1 MSIMNHRL
9 VVVFAFLVPFIG
21 VVAPK
26 GIVIALAVPGF
37 VGLWLWLKDGRPG
50 LPVSGAMV
58 FLMAALA
65 AGAALSSAWALSPS
79 RALFL
84 SLRLAGLALAG
95 VGLLYA
101 VTRIDS
107 DLWRK
112 AEKAFLVGM
121 ALGLT
126 ALAVGF
132 GYAKTTGTPLWS
144 TSQADPLTTLNNG
157 AVAISLLA
165 WPAFILLW
173 RRGHKRLFAVMALM
187 VYAGFMFL
195 ASGAA
200 LLAPVMG
207 IMGFVVVWIF
217 RRRGALAVAAVT
229 AVMIMAAP
237 QIVSGTQSFDRLKAV
252 TEGLPPSAEH
262 RMKMWDFTVEKIAEK
277 PLWGWGMDASR
288 SIPQE
293 DRRLG
298 PEIEILPLH
307 PHNAFLQV
315 RLELGIPGAI
325 LFAALVGAFFVK
337 VAGGNE
343 DRFSAAVI
351 TGAAGAY
358 LTVASVSYGI
368 WQNWWFA
375 FAWILAVLTSL
386 ALRPPESG

>member
-26 GIVIALAVPGF
+26 GIVMALAVPGF

-50 LPVSGAMV
+50 LPVSVAVV

-65 AGAALSSAWALSPS
+65 AWAALSSAWALSPS

-84 SLRLAGLALAG
+84 PFRLAGLALAG

-101 VTRIDS
+101 VTRLDS
-107 DLWRK
+107 EHWRK

-157 AVAISLLA
+157 AVTMSLIA

-173 RRGHKRLFAVMALM
+173 RRGHKWLFAVMALT
-187 VYAGFMFL
+187 VSAGFTFL

-200 LLAPVMG
+200 LLAPVVG
-207 IMGFVVVWIF
+207 IMGFVVVWVF
-217 RRRGALAVAAVT
+217 RRRGAVVVAVAVAALVLAT
-229 AVMIMAAP
+229 P
-237 QIVSGTQSFDRLKAV
+237 QIVSSALTGNKA
-252 TEGLPPSAEH
+252 EEISRKLPTSASH
-262 RMKMWDFTVEKIAEK
+262 RMKMWAFSVEKIAEK

-325 LFAALVGAFFVK
+325 LFAALVGAFFAK
-337 VAGGNE
+337 VVGGNE

-375 FAWILAVLTSL
+375 FAWALAALTSL
-386 ALRPPESG
+386 ALRPPESK

>member
-1 MSIMNHRL
+1 MSIINHRL

-50 LPVSGAMV
+50 LPVSGALV

-65 AGAALSSAWALSPS
+65 AWAVLSSAWALSPS
-79 RALFL
+79 RAF
-84 SLRLAGLALAG
+84 SLPFRLAGLALAG

-101 VTRIDS
+101 VTRLDS
-107 DLWRK
+107 EHWRK

-132 GYAKTTGTPLWS
+132 GYAKMTGTPLWS
-144 TSQADPLTTLNNG
+144 TSQADPLTTLNTG

-165 WPAFILLW
+165 WPAFALLW
-173 RRGHKRLFAVMALM
+173 RRGHKRLFCVMALV
-187 VYAGFMFL
+187 VYAGFTFL

-200 LLAPVMG
+200 LLSPVMG
-207 IMGFVVVWIF
+207 IMGFQVVWIF
-217 RRRGALAVAAVT
+217 RRRGALAIAAVT
-229 AVMIMAAP
+229 AVVIMAAP
-237 QIVSGTQSFDRLKAV
+237 QIVSGPQSFDRLKAV
-252 TEGLPPSAEH
+252 TEGLPASAEH
-262 RMKMWDFTVEKIAEK
+262 RMKIWDFVVEKIDEK

-288 SIPQE
+288 SIPKE
-293 DRRLG
+293 DKRLS

-325 LFAALVGAFFVK
+325 LFAALVGAFFAK
-337 VAGGNE
+337 VVGGNE
-343 DRFSAAVI
+343 DRFAAAVI

-375 FAWILAVLTSL
+375 FAWALAVLTAMAVRS
-386 ALRPPESG
+386 PP

>member
-1 MSIMNHRL
+1 MSIINHRL

-50 LPVSGAMV
+50 LPVSGALV

-65 AGAALSSAWALSPS
+65 VWAVISSAWALSPS
-79 RALFL
+79 RAMSLP
-84 SLRLAGLALAG
+84 LRLAGLALAG

-101 VTRIDS
+101 VTRLDS
-107 DLWRK
+107 EHWRK

-132 GYAKTTGTPLWS
+132 GYAKMTGTPLWS
-144 TSQADPLTTLNNG
+144 TSQADPLTTLNTG

-165 WPAFILLW
+165 WPGFALLW
-173 RRGHKRLFAVMALM
+173 RRGHKRLFCVMALV
-187 VYAGFMFL
+187 VYAGFTFL

-207 IMGFVVVWIF
+207 IMGFQVVWIF
-217 RRRGALAVAAVT
+217 RRRGALAIAAVT
-229 AVMIMAAP
+229 AVVIMAAP
-237 QIVSGTQSFDRLKAV
+237 QIVSGPQSFDRLKAV
-252 TEGLPPSAEH
+252 TEELPASAEH
-262 RMKMWDFTVEKIAEK
+262 RMKIWDFTVEKIDEK

-288 SIPQE
+288 SIPKE
-293 DRRLG
+293 DRRLS

-325 LFAALVGAFFVK
+325 LFAALVGAFFAK

-343 DRFSAAVI
+343 DRFAAAVI

-375 FAWILAVLTSL
+375 FAWALAVLTAMAVRS
-386 ALRPPESG
+386 PP